1 MLSLHGVLLEIQGK
15 GVLLA
20 GSPGIGKSETALT
33 LLTRGHRFIA
43 DDAPLFKRSA
53 QQLVGF
59 ADHTQKGL
67 LHTRSLGLIDVVQ
80 LFGPNVLVDEIALD
94 FIMTLTNDLPD
105 TEPKLKFE
113 LVDKLIDNL
122 PIPSLSLA
130 VAHSHNLAILIE
142 TAVKLA
148 FMPKSEAIER
158 FVASET

>member
-43 DDAPLFKRSA
+43 DDAPLFKRSG
-53 QQLVGF
+53 QQLLGF
-59 ADHTQKGL
+59 ADKAQQGL
-67 LHTRSLGLIDVVQ
+67 LHTRNLGLIDVVQ

-94 FIMTLTNDLPD
+94 FIITLNHNLPD

-113 LVDKLIDNL
+113 LVDKLMDNL

-130 VAHSHNLAILIE
+130 VAHGHNLAILIE

-148 FMPKSEAIER
+148 FMPKSARIER
-158 FVASET
+158 FLAK